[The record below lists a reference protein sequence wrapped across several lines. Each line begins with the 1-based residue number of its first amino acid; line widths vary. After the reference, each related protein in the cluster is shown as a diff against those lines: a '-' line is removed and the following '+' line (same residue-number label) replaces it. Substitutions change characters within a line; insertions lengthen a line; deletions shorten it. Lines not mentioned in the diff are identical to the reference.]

1 MSAHGAGTPTLY
13 ILRSLLLMMLVL
25 RPLIQIDSKDST
37 IGIEIRIHHQSPP
50 TGPLRHAQFSSGR
63 TQILRLYG
71 SSSVPMSGGSP
82 PCLSRTGSLLPLPSP
97 IVSYQYSRVGSHGF
111 TLHSSHP
118 FPCLHRSYF
127 AAFLPFPRVSGWPC
141 LGIKPSSYLGTS
153 SANEYV
159 VTS

>member
-71 SSSVPMSGGSP
+71 SSSVPMSGVCL
-82 PCLSRTGSLLPLPSP
+82 PCLS
-97 IVSYQYSRVGSHGF
+97 
-111 TLHSSHP
+111 
-118 FPCLHRSYF
+118 
-127 AAFLPFPRVSGWPC
+127 
-141 LGIKPSSYLGTS
+141 
-153 SANEYV
+153 
-159 VTS
+159 